1 MVTQSKTISY
11 LSFFSAHA
19 GSDSNH
25 VVTFS
30 SWIPHTQFN
39 FITTKSLRI
48 SFPAHLNTVFLN
60 TNNNNNNHN
69 RPCTTH
75 STRNHH
81 HTTAVTTVNSDR
93 WKAVSDVNTN
103 LSNRRLRMIL
113 RVVLLVLHNNSKIGN
128 YGSRPASQPSQSH
141 LPCNLYS
148 KTETMAF
155 VPTRRGKLVC
165 MIGYHDYDGYCLI
178 QHSIHF
184 CAD

>member
-19 GSDSNH
+19 GSDNNH

-48 SFPAHLNTVFLN
+48 SFPAYLNTVFLN
-60 TNNNNNNHN
+60 TNNNSNNHN
-69 RPCTTH
+69 RQCTTH
-75 STRNHH
+75 STRNHY
-81 HTTAVTTVNSDR
+81 HTTAVTTVNSNR
-93 WKAVSDVNTN
+93 WKAVSNGNTI

-113 RVVLLVLHNNSKIGN
+113 RVVVLVLHDSSKIRN

-141 LPCNLYS
+141 LPSNLYF
-148 KTETMAF
+148 KTKIMAF
-155 VPTRRGKLVC
+155 VPTRTGKHVC
-165 MIGYHDYDGYCLI
+165 MFGYHEYD
-178 QHSIHF
+178 S
-184 CAD
+184 